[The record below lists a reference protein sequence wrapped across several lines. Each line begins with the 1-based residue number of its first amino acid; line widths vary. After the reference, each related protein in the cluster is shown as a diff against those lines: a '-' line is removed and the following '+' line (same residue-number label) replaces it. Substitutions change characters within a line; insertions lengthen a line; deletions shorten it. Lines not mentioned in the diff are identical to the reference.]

1 MIAPRIS
8 LASGIRPC
16 AAGATPTGSKRIGI
30 APPFQ
35 RDLESKQIPAEPHD
49 ARPRIPKDMGRT
61 TTRLCGGINGKNSVL
76 AAELQVAHS
85 AQMLSPISAR
95 QTFRRQT
102 LIYQY
107 ICVK

>member
-1 MIAPRIS
+1 
-8 LASGIRPC
+8 
-16 AAGATPTGSKRIGI
+16 
-30 APPFQ
+30 
-35 RDLESKQIPAEPHD
+35 
-49 ARPRIPKDMGRT
+49 MGRT